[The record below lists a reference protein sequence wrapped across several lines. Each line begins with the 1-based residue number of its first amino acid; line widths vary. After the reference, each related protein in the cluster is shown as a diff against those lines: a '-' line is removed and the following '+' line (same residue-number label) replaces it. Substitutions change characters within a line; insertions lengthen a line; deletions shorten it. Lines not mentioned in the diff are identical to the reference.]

1 MRLCIGECAP
11 ADNTAMLHLAVDRRK
26 NLRLRELA
34 LQEVGSVEN
43 VVGHAGLRF
52 ILPDAIAVHEYLAAI
67 HEGTPR
73 RAQAPRQEGIDIE
86 AAIRLSS
93 KSFQTPLQVIPGV
106 SFGPGAKVRVDE
118 RKRQRAI
125 RSES

>member
-1 MRLCIGECAP
+1 
-11 ADNTAMLHLAVDRRK
+11 MLHLAVDRGK

-34 LQEVGSVEN
+34 LQEFASVEN

-52 ILPDAIAVHEYLAAI
+52 IRPNAIAIREYLAAI

-73 RAQAPRQEGIDIE
+73 RAEAPRHEGIDIE
-86 AAIRLSS
+86 GAIRLS

>member
-34 LQEVGSVEN
+34 LQEFGSVEN
-43 VVGHAGLRF
+43 VVDHAGLRF
-52 ILPDAIAVHEYLAAI
+52 ILPDAIAIHEYLAAI

-73 RAQAPRQEGIDIE
+73 RAQAPR
-86 AAIRLSS
+86 
-93 KSFQTPLQVIPGV
+93 
-106 SFGPGAKVRVDE
+106 AKRASTS
-118 RKRQRAI
+118 RQRFVSRRNLSRRHCRLFPA
-125 RSES
+125 

>member
-1 MRLCIGECAP
+1 
-11 ADNTAMLHLAVDRRK
+11 MLHLAVDRRK

-52 ILPDAIAVHEYLAAI
+52 ILPDAIAIHEYLAAI

-73 RAQAPRQEGIDIE
+73 RAKTPRQEGIDIE
-86 AAIRLSS
+86 GAIRLS

-106 SFGPGAKVRVDE
+106 SFGPGAKVRVDA
-118 RKRQRAI
+118 RKRQRAVG
-125 RSES
+125 SEP